1 MNIVDSFT
9 EELKGLINKG
19 QEFIN
24 RMNNKIMNIGE
35 IDISKLRFNYDTL
48 IYVSIPNMVEIP
60 ELNIIGPVPR
70 FLMTTRNILKY
81 LDEEIDIGI
90 VNKEHLENLYILA
103 KLYNG
108 MLEKRKQEG
117 KTPYGYLKPLKMAIV
132 KLEKMMNFEIK
143 TEELQKPMD
152 IDRML
157 TEDSVNVNDSSKI
170 YLKETLD
177 MHEKYMKSIVSED
190 EINNPQVLTNDQ
202 IIRLMK
208 QEESRNILGY
218 NSTKMTKEKIQEIAE
233 RSKTGLKESQLDDNN
248 LQLTV

>member
-1 MNIVDSFT
+1 MDFIDSFT

-35 IDISKLRFNYDTL
+35 IDISKLKFNYDTL

-70 FLMTTRNILKY
+70 FLMSTRNILKY

-117 KTPYGYLKPLKMAIV
+117 KTPYGYLKPLKMAII
-132 KLEKMMNFEIK
+132 KLEKMMNIEIK
-143 TEELQKPMD
+143 TEELQKPID
-152 IDRML
+152 IDKML
-157 TEDSVNVNDSSKI
+157 TEDSINVNDSNKV
-170 YLKETLD
+170 YLQETLD

-190 EINNPQVLTNDQ
+190 DLDNPPFISNEQV
-202 IIRLMK
+202 IRLMK

-218 NSTKMTKEKIQEIAE
+218 NSTKLTKDKIREIAE

-248 LQLTV
+248 LQLSV

>member
-1 MNIVDSFT
+1 MDIIDSLT

-24 RMNNKIMNIGE
+24 RMNNKILNIGE
-35 IDISKLRFNYDTL
+35 IDINKLKFNYDTM
-48 IYVSIPNMVEIP
+48 IYVSIPNMIEIP
-60 ELNIIGPVPR
+60 ELNVIGPVPR

-117 KTPYGYLKPLKMAIV
+117 NTPYGYLKPLKMAII
-132 KLEKMMNFEIK
+132 KLEKMMNFEVK
-143 TEELQKPMD
+143 VEEMNRP
-152 IDRML
+152 IDVDKML

-170 YLKETLD
+170 YLQETLE

-190 EINNPQVLTNDQ
+190 ELNNPQVLTNEQ
-202 IIRLMK
+202 VVRLIK
-208 QEESRNILGY
+208 QEESRNIVGY
-218 NSTKMTKEKIQEIAE
+218 NSTKLTKDKIREIAE
-233 RSKTGLKESQLDDNN
+233 RSRTGLQDSHLDDNN